1 MHKSNESFQ
10 IYSNVRQKSR
20 SLSVSEYSDV
30 GGDSD
35 QDVDDDFV
43 ADEEMWAKKPLL
55 PIQNTVQQ
63 TLSDCGLCGQRH
75 HGGSCVMVARSEN
88 LAEYREMLIFH
99 ADDEPWEERVGRML
113 SFIPSPINLWRQVC
127 SSSSDR

>member
-1 MHKSNESFQ
+1 MHKSNDGYQ
-10 IYSNVRQKSR
+10 LYSSRQKSR
-20 SLSVSEYSDV
+20 SLSFSEYSDV

-35 QDVDDDFV
+35 QDVEDDFGF
-43 ADEEMWAKKPLL
+43 EEEWAKKPLL

-63 TLSDCGLCGQRH
+63 TLSDCGLCGQSH

-99 ADDEPWEERVGRML
+99 ADDEPLEERVCQMF
-113 SFIPSPINLWRQVC
+113 SFIHPLLT
-127 SSSSDR
+127 